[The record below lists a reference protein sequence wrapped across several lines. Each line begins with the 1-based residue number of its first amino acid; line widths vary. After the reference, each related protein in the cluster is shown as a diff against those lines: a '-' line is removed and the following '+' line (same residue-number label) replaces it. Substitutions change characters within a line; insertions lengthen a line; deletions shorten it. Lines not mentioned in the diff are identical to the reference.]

1 MITAEHEEDYL
12 LKHRNELLKAL
23 AAAHPVAALRALA
36 VALTQSERGED
47 IALWLHELLKH
58 APTDGYEFVN

>member
-12 LKHRNELLKAL
+12 LTHRDALLKAL
-23 AAAHPVAALRALA
+23 TDAHPVAALRALA

-47 IALWLHELLKH
+47 IALWLHELLKVSP
-58 APTDGYEFVN
+58 ASGYEFRN